1 MHLEANLGLTPK
13 PLVFGPDEKPDG
25 MIPSDEELDK
35 ALEAHPEF
43 MGNREEEGMME
54 GPLEDIDI
62 KE

>member
-1 MHLEANLGLTPK
+1 
-13 PLVFGPDEKPDG
+13 

-43 MGNREEEGMME
+43 MENKEEEGMME